1 MNFLWFSYDIMI
13 SYNYSCLPPA
23 EVPKRGPAHCANS
36 KKLTAPLPSC
46 TQVRTCTHDISDI
59 LKHMDMNHD
68 WTHKMDQNGRW
79 RKLAEVRVPQRHES
93 VVDMS
98 SSIMIDLEQV
108 WQVGPRPASPRIPW
122 LASTD
127 LHAVAPARA
136 ALLEAL
142 LVKSSQIHQCQPRWI
157 SSARKPSQWN
167 QRDSVGNLD
176 QRGVQKWS
184 NAVAP
189 VFCIWCPFCTLVD
202 SVGPMGPPMGPPMVR
217 HLWELVENANG
228 CDMATAESSPRTL
241 HCVCR
246 PKFMTDPSLR
256 RTVAGIPLLGSV
268 TIHFSCL
275 SWIWYTGDPGVCR
288 VAMSC
293 SHRHGFRPLPQPNV
307 AIAMIQVD
315 AASAGFQP
323 STFAKCAY
331 VSCTEQNHT
340 KSNQHICHSVR

>member
-1 MNFLWFSYDIMI
+1 
-13 SYNYSCLPPA
+13 
-23 EVPKRGPAHCANS
+23 
-36 KKLTAPLPSC
+36 
-46 TQVRTCTHDISDI
+46 
-59 LKHMDMNHD
+59 
-68 WTHKMDQNGRW
+68 MDQNGRW

-157 SSARKPSQWN
+157 SSARKPSQQWN

-202 SVGPMGPPMGPPMVR
+202 SVGPMGPPMVR

-246 PKFMTDPSLR
+246 PKLWQIHHSEELWLGSTAWQCHYTLQL
-256 RTVAGIPLLGSV
+256 PLLDLVHWRLRSVQGS
-268 TIHFSCL
+268 H
-275 SWIWYTGDPGVCR
+275 
-288 VAMSC
+288 
-293 SHRHGFRPLPQPNV
+293 
-307 AIAMIQVD
+307 
-315 AASAGFQP
+315 
-323 STFAKCAY
+323 
-331 VSCTEQNHT
+331 
-340 KSNQHICHSVR
+340 